1 MAMSRGV
8 RGKVRSVL
16 IAGLSLVAMSGRGTR
31 AQTTI
36 MVPGS
41 QPTIQAGINA
51 ANNGD
56 TVLVGPGTYVENI
69 NFNGK
74 AITLTSSSGPAVT
87 IIDGNHNGTVV
98 TFNQSETASSVL
110 SGFTIQNGLQN
121 GGFGGG
127 ITITSASPS
136 ISNNVITGN
145 HAALGIGIY
154 VNGGS
159 PVIRNNT
166 ITGNDQ
172 AGAGDGAVG
181 GGGILVEGSTS
192 TLGAPQ
198 IVNNIITNNSV
209 AGGGVGGGISVFY
222 YSSPL
227 IQGNLIRGNSA
238 YNGGGG
244 ISLQSYD
251 SPVVLQ
257 NVIVNNTT
265 LSGGSGGGMYV
276 SPINLPVTI
285 LNNTIADNNATD
297 GTSGIFTT
305 GFAQYATF
313 TNNIVVAFQ
322 GQNAITCNTNYSSI
336 SPVFSYNDS
345 YSAGGGAW
353 SGPCDTSSNPGNI
366 SADPLF
372 LSAPNNDFHLALGSP
387 AIDAGNNTAAGLPS
401 TDYDNNPRIADGN
414 GDGVSVVDL
423 GAYEVVSSS
432 SANLDTSTLSF
443 DFQPI
448 GTTSAAQA
456 VTLTSTGTTSFQITS
471 IRITGDF
478 TESSTCPVLGA
489 PGDSTG
495 VANGSPCTFSVTFTP
510 TVGGPRSGSL
520 TLNGTNGVS
529 LSVGLNG
536 TGTPI
541 PTVFLSTSVTNL
553 VFPAQAVGTQSSA
566 QSVVLSNTGVGTA
579 SISSITLSGPFVQT
593 NNCGPALQAGSS
605 CTISVV
611 FSPSVIGPANNVLV
625 IQDSVDGLTS
635 SVNLSG
641 TGIDYSV
648 SAATPSAGVVA
659 GHSVDISV
667 SVFPLGGSFGNSVS
681 LSCAGLPS
689 MSTCSFSPPSVV
701 PGANLATSIMTI
713 STQTGTPAGVF
724 FVTVTG
730 TSGSTFS
737 HSGSLQ
743 LSVNKPALSLSAVAV
758 GFPLVPVGSR
768 GTAQTITLTNTNV
781 GTFNIS
787 SIAVSGPFVQTN
799 NCGSAVQINSSCT
812 ISLVFAPTMNGD
824 VRNVLSIQ
832 DSIDGVS
839 YSVNLE
845 GFGIDFSISL
855 STAATGLT
863 AGNSINIPVSINPLA
878 GIFQSSV
885 SLSCA
890 GLPNMSTCS
899 FSPPSV
905 TTSTSVAT
913 SIMTIST
920 QAGTPGGVFPVTV
933 TGTWGSTLTHSATL
947 QLTILKPGVTLSA
960 MSLAFGNQPIGSQS
974 AAQTVTLTNTNVGT
988 VNFASISASGAF
1000 VQASNC
1006 GSALQV
1012 NSSCTITVVFSPIAT
1027 GPATNLLVIQDNVD
1041 GLSYAVNLIGAGV
1054 DFAIVPSVNSE
1065 TIVRGNSGTITVNLP
1080 ALGGAFGNQVA
1091 LSCSGLPSRSTCS
1104 FSPAIQ
1110 IPGSTGASSVMTIST
1125 DQSAT
1130 QSGTYP
1136 VTIKGTSGNLS
1147 HTAQLQ
1153 ITIAK
1158 AKQ

>member
-1 MAMSRGV
+1 
-8 RGKVRSVL
+8 
-16 IAGLSLVAMSGRGTR
+16 
-31 AQTTI
+31 

-41 QPTIQAGINA
+41 QPTVQAGINA

-74 AITLTSSSGPAVT
+74 AITLTSAGGPLVT
-87 IIDGNHNGTVV
+87 ILDGGANGTVV
-98 TFNQSETASSVL
+98 TFNNNETTSATL
-110 SGFTIQNGLQN
+110 SGFTIRNGLQN
-121 GGFGGG
+121 GLPGGG
-127 ITITSASPS
+127 ILISAASPT
-136 ISNNVITGN
+136 ISNNIITGN
-145 HAALGIGIY
+145 HAAVGIGMYIS
-154 VNGGS
+154 GGS

-166 ITGNDQ
+166 ITGNNQ
-172 AGAGDGAVG
+172 AGAGDGGAG

-276 SPINLPVTI
+276 SPINSPVTI
-285 LNNTIADNNATD
+285 LNNTIAGNNATD

-443 DFQPI
+443 DFQSI

-510 TVGGPRSGSL
+510 TVGGSRTGSL
-520 TLNGTNGVS
+520 TINGTNGVS

-541 PTVFLSTSVTNL
+541 PTVILSTSVTNL
-553 VFPAQAVGTQSSA
+553 VFPVQAVGTQSSA

-579 SISSITLSGPFVQT
+579 SISSITLNGPFVQT
-593 NNCGPALQAGSS
+593 NNCGSALQAGSS
-605 CTISVV
+605 CTINVV
-611 FSPSVIGPANNVLV
+611 FSPSASGSASSVLV
-625 IQDSVDGLTS
+625 IQDSADGLTS

-667 SVFPLGGSFGNSVS
+667 SVFPLGGSFGNAVS

-701 PGANLATSIMTI
+701 PGANLATSVMTI
-713 STQTGTPAGVF
+713 STQAATPGGVF

-730 TSGSTFS
+730 TSGSTLA

-743 LSVNKPALSLSAVAV
+743 LSVNKPALSLSAMSVV
-758 GFPLVPVGSR
+758 FPLVAVGSR

-787 SIAVSGPFVQTN
+787 SIAVGGPFVQTN

-824 VRNVLSIQ
+824 ARNVLSIQ

-920 QAGTPGGVFPVTV
+920 QAGTPGGVFSVTV
-933 TGTWGSTLTHSATL
+933 TGTLGSTLTHSAIL
-947 QLTILKPGVTLSA
+947 QLTILKPGVILSA

-1000 VQASNC
+1000 VQANNC
-1006 GSALQV
+1006 GSALPI
-1012 NSSCTITVVFSPIAT
+1012 NSSCTISVVFSPIAT
-1027 GPATNLLVIQDNVD
+1027 GPAANLLVIQDNVD
-1041 GLSYAVNLIGAGV
+1041 GVTYSVNLLGAGV

-1065 TIVRGNSGTITVNLP
+1065 TIVRGNSGTITVNL
-1080 ALGGAFGNQVA
+1080 AAVGGTFGNQVA
-1091 LSCSGLPSRSTCS
+1091 LSCSGLPSRSSCS
-1104 FSPAIQ
+1104 LSPAIQ
-1110 IPGSTGASSVMTIST
+1110 IPGSSGASSIMTIST

-1130 QSGTYP
+1130 QSGTYS
-1136 VTIKGTSGNLS
+1136 VIIKGTSGNLS

>member
-1 MAMSRGV
+1 MAFPGGV
-8 RGKVRSVL
+8 GAKLRSVSIVTL
-16 IAGLSLVAMSGRGTR
+16 ILLAISCASTR

-41 QPTIQAGINA
+41 QPTVQAGINA
-51 ANNGD
+51 AKNGD

-74 AITLTSSSGPAVT
+74 AITVTSSGGPLVT
-87 IIDGNHNGTVV
+87 ILDGGGNGTVV
-98 TFNQSETASSVL
+98 TFNQNETTSATL
-110 SGFTIQNGLQN
+110 SGFTIRNGLQN
-121 GGFGGG
+121 GQFGGG
-127 ITITSASPS
+127 ILISAASPT
-136 ISNNVITGN
+136 ISNNIITGN
-145 HAALGIGIY
+145 HAAVGIGMYI
-154 VNGGS
+154 NGGS

-166 ITGNDQ
+166 ITGNNQ
-172 AGAGDGAVG
+172 AGAGDGGAG
-181 GGGILVEGSTS
+181 GGGILVSGSSS
-192 TLGAPQ
+192 TPAAPQ
-198 IVNNIITNNSV
+198 IVNNIITNNNV

-244 ISLQSYD
+244 ISLQSYN
-251 SPVVLQ
+251 SPAVLQ

-265 LSGGSGGGMYV
+265 LGGGSGGGMYV
-276 SPINLPVTI
+276 SPNNLPVTI
-285 LNNTIADNNATD
+285 LNNTIAGNNATD

-313 TNNIVVAFQ
+313 TNNIVVAYP
-322 GQNAITCNTNYSSI
+322 GQNAITCNSSI

-372 LSAPNNDFHLALGSP
+372 LSAANNDFHLALGSP
-387 AIDAGNNTAAGLPS
+387 AIDAGNNSAAGLPS

-423 GAYEVVSSS
+423 GAYEVVATS
-432 SANLDTSTLSF
+432 SANLDTSTLTF

-448 GTTSAAQA
+448 GTTSAAQV
-456 VTLTSTGTTSFQITS
+456 VTLTSTGSTSFQITS
-471 IRITGDF
+471 IQVTGDF
-478 TESSTCPVLGA
+478 AESSTCPVLGA

-510 TVGGPRSGSL
+510 TVGGSRSGSL
-520 TLNGTNGVS
+520 TINGTNGVS

-536 TGTPI
+536 TGTPV

-579 SISSITLSGPFVQT
+579 SISAITLSGPFVQT
-593 NNCGPALQAGSS
+593 NNCGSALQAGSS
-605 CTISVV
+605 CTINVV

-641 TGIDYSV
+641 TGVDYAV

-667 SVFPLGGSFGNSVS
+667 YVFPLGGSFGNSVS
-681 LSCAGLPS
+681 LSCAGLPA
-689 MSTCSFSPPSVV
+689 MSTCSFSPQSVV

-713 STQTGTPAGVF
+713 STQTGTPAGMF

-730 TSGSTFS
+730 TSGSTLT

-743 LSVNKPALSLSAVAV
+743 LSVNKPGLSLSAMSVI
-758 GFPLVPVGSR
+758 FPLVAVGSR

-787 SIAVSGPFVQTN
+787 SITASGPFVQTN

-812 ISLVFAPTMNGD
+812 ISVVFAPTVNGGAS
-824 VRNVLSIQ
+824 NVLSIQ
-832 DSIDGVS
+832 DTIDGVS

-855 STAATGLT
+855 STASTGLI
-863 AGNSINIPVSINPLA
+863 AGDSINIPVSINPLA

-947 QLTILKPGVTLSA
+947 QLTILKPGVTFSA
-960 MSLAFGNQPIGSQS
+960 MSLAFGNQPI
-974 AAQTVTLTNTNVGT
+974 
-988 VNFASISASGAF
+988 
-1000 VQASNC
+1000 
-1006 GSALQV
+1006 
-1012 NSSCTITVVFSPIAT
+1012 
-1027 GPATNLLVIQDNVD
+1027 
-1041 GLSYAVNLIGAGV
+1041 
-1054 DFAIVPSVNSE
+1054 
-1065 TIVRGNSGTITVNLP
+1065 
-1080 ALGGAFGNQVA
+1080 
-1091 LSCSGLPSRSTCS
+1091 
-1104 FSPAIQ
+1104 
-1110 IPGSTGASSVMTIST
+1110 
-1125 DQSAT
+1125 
-1130 QSGTYP
+1130 
-1136 VTIKGTSGNLS
+1136 
-1147 HTAQLQ
+1147 
-1153 ITIAK
+1153 
-1158 AKQ
+1158 